1 MGVNSVCSAR
11 LEEVFS
17 CADFGFWILSFRILT
32 SRGSQIERS
41 LYNWRAINC
50 FKTPLCDSM
59 AFASSGRVKIFVV
72 DQK

>member
-17 CADFGFWILSFRILT
+17 CADLGFRILI

-41 LYNWRAINC
+41 LYNLRVINC
-50 FKTPLCDSM
+50 FNTALWDSM
-59 AFASSGRVKIFVV
+59 AFDSTRRVKIFVV

>member
-17 CADFGFWILSFRILT
+17 CADLGFRILT

-41 LYNWRAINC
+41 LYNLRLINC
-50 FKTPLCDSM
+50 FKTSLWDSI
-59 AFASSGRVKIFVV
+59 AFDSTGRVQIFVV

>member
-11 LEEVFS
+11 LEEVSS
-17 CADFGFWILSFRILT
+17 CADPGFWILSFRILT

-50 FKTPLCDSM
+50 LKTPLCDSI
-59 AFASSGRVKIFVV
+59 AFASLGRVQIFVV